1 MRSKSSSMP
10 TPARRCG
17 PRPSGFTPPSCRP
30 CRSISA
36 RMCSSCRNG
45 WPGFVRPETN
55 RRAPCGSPIGLFSRD
70 PMIRFAA
77 TRLIEIVAMLV
88 LMSFVIYALIGLMP
102 GDPIDLMRSADPRMS
117 AADAARLKALYG
129 LDQPLLLRYAGWA
142 QQALAGDLGYSRLFA
157 APVWRALL
165 PRLGNTLMLMLPS
178 FVLAVAVALGLGIAA
193 ARRPHSRLDAA
204 VNLFCFAGVSMPTF
218 WLALLLIL
226 VFAAG
231 FGWLPASGIATAGTS
246 DVADRL
252 RHLVLPVTT
261 LTLVS
266 AASYTRYVRAAM
278 REALAQ
284 DHIRTARAKGAGEAR
299 VIFHHALRSALVPV
313 TTILALSF
321 GGLVSGALVT
331 ETMFA
336 YPGMGKLIFDAVMG
350 NDYNLALAALLLAT
364 ITTMLANLAADLAY
378 GWLDPRVS
386 YR

>member
-1 MRSKSSSMP
+1 
-10 TPARRCG
+10 
-17 PRPSGFTPPSCRP
+17 
-30 CRSISA
+30 
-36 RMCSSCRNG
+36 
-45 WPGFVRPETN
+45 
-55 RRAPCGSPIGLFSRD
+55 
-70 PMIRFAA
+70 MIRFAA
-77 TRLIEIVAMLV
+77 IRLVEILAMLV

-142 QQALAGDLGYSRLFA
+142 RQALTGDLGYSRLFA

-165 PRLGNTLMLMLPS
+165 PRLGNSRLLMGPS
-178 FVLAVAVALGLGIAA
+178 FVLAFAIALGLGIAA
-193 ARRPHSRLDAA
+193 ARQPRSRLDAA
-204 VNLFCFAGVSMPTF
+204 VNLFCFAGVSLPTF
-218 WLALLLIL
+218 WLALVLIL

-231 FGWLPASGIATAGTS
+231 FGWLPASGIATAGAG
-246 DVADRL
+246 DIGDRL
-252 RHLVLPVTT
+252 RHLILPVAT

-266 AASYTRYVRAAM
+266 AASYTRYIRAAM
-278 REALAQ
+278 CEALAQ

-299 VIFHHALRSALVPV
+299 VIFHHALRSALIPV

-350 NDYNLALAALLLAT
+350 NDYNLALAALLLAAAV
-364 ITTMLANLAADLAY
+364 TMVANLAADLAY
-378 GWLDPRVS
+378 AWLDPRVS
-386 YR
+386 YQ

>member
-1 MRSKSSSMP
+1 
-10 TPARRCG
+10 
-17 PRPSGFTPPSCRP
+17 
-30 CRSISA
+30 
-36 RMCSSCRNG
+36 
-45 WPGFVRPETN
+45 
-55 RRAPCGSPIGLFSRD
+55 
-70 PMIRFAA
+70 MIRFAA
-77 TRLIEIVAMLV
+77 TRLVEILAMLA

-142 QQALAGDLGYSRLFA
+142 AQALAGDLGYSRLFA

-165 PRLGNTLMLMLPS
+165 PRLGNSLLLMGPS
-178 FVLAVAVALGLGIAA
+178 FLFAIAIALALGTAA
-193 ARRPHSRLDAA
+193 ARRPGSRLDAA
-204 VNLFCFAGVSMPTF
+204 INLFCFAGVSLPTF
-218 WLALLLIL
+218 WLALVLIL

-231 FGWLPASGIATAGTS
+231 FGWLPASGIATAGS
-246 DVADRL
+246 SGIADRL
-252 RHLVLPVTT
+252 RHLILPVTT

-364 ITTMLANLAADLAY
+364 AVTMVANLAADLAY
-378 GWLDPRVS
+378 AWLDPRVS